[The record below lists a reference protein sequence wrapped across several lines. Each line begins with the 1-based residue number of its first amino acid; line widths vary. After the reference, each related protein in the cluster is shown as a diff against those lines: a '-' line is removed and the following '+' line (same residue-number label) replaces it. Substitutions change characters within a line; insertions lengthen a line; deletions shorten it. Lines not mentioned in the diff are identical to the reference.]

1 MHGAS
6 TLTAA
11 IAIPAQKQGLPDT
24 VLLLASAV
32 LYRWP
37 MKNHA
42 LAFAGFLSLACLGC
56 GAKPEPSRA
65 AADPLL
71 AKLQPCGLD
80 VSAAAVVSAPQ
91 NERHIRLGKHPR
103 LSRKEFDCIAQVL
116 VDQDYGLR
124 TDNYAFSV
132 AYGEAWDRARRR
144 RDATQ
149 ALKWFGANRPNM
161 GLHKYA
167 KGSPMDAYVRSIEAA
182 CGARPG
188 TARFVVQYK
197 YRSIAF
203 PNERPDDPDTDCVE
217 AALIAGLVDEDVK
230 ISRWRGV
237 P

>member
-1 MHGAS
+1 
-6 TLTAA
+6 
-11 IAIPAQKQGLPDT
+11 
-24 VLLLASAV
+24 
-32 LYRWP
+32 

-91 NERHIRLGKHPR
+91 NERHIDSANTLACRVK
-103 LSRKEFDCIAQVL
+103 SSIASPKSLLTKIMACEPIIMRFQSHMASL
-116 VDQDYGLR
+116 
-124 TDNYAFSV
+124 
-132 AYGEAWDRARRR
+132 DRARRR